1 MWSASIQCRVG
12 MNAKLVGKT
21 IQKIDSKI
29 GAANRELKAGA
40 ADDERAQ
47 LLANECAGLV
57 ALAAQYG
64 AEYVTDFASG
74 GGALVRKS
82 WQLPA
87 ADLEYDS
94 LVPSV
99 DGEREDVRLFAA
111 ELTGLIS
118 LRAADT
124 QAIQQTRAS

>member
-1 MWSASIQCRVG
+1 

-64 AEYVTDFASG
+64 AVYVTDFASG
-74 GGALVRKS
+74 GGALERKN

-87 ADLEYDS
+87 AA
-94 LVPSV
+94 
-99 DGEREDVRLFAA
+99 GRRL
-111 ELTGLIS
+111 
-118 LRAADT
+118 ADT
-124 QAIQQTRAS
+124 DDSFSSAPRGIHTRHSKTEQNRTDKSSKTGKTYKNRQSPICRTSS